1 MWGQGFFKSHL
12 HPRPIISLDPA
23 IGTLSH
29 NLAFSFIKH
38 TGFGRYLIG
47 NFFNISWRSSSLLRI
62 PMIRNFMQ
70 LYTLSL
76 FSLILGPNLSNFIL
90 SMNLSSTHKSPQDN
104 SFSEIHMA
112 VEEAVIPTKPLRS
125 PSVFL
130 SPFPSYC
137 SPTDGRFQDM
147 GPNAKKKWY
156 LCLSSPP
163 CQHAA
168 SLESRNSVSKP
179 WCRVSQHDIF
189 ITGYWLPLG
198 LFPDF
203 IQHLEQGKLTLMLF
217 NLHKTTICWRVQL
230 SIDGKGRC
238 FPLSDTLPNMAQWSW
253 FNPRAIWPYL
263 LGWGS
268 TALWHCL
275 ILSCSIWRIYRRAS
289 WSTGGW

>member
-1 MWGQGFFKSHL
+1 MLHKSNKISLQNFRPRSSEFSWTSPAVWGQGFFKPHL
-12 HPRPIISLDPA
+12 HPRQIISLDPS
-23 IGTLSH
+23 IVTLSH

-38 TGFGRYLIG
+38 TGFWRYLIG
-47 NFFNISWRSSSLLRI
+47 NFFNISYSI
-62 PMIRNFMQ
+62 PVIWNHMQ

-90 SMNLSSTHKSPQDN
+90 SMNPSSTCKSPQDN

-112 VEEAVIPTKPLRS
+112 VEEVVIPTKPLLS

-130 SPFPSYC
+130 SPFPTYC
-137 SPTDGRFQDM
+137 SPIDGRFQDM
-147 GPNAKKKWY
+147 GSNAKKNWY

-179 WCRVSQHDIF
+179 WCRVSLHGIF
-189 ITGYWLPLG
+189 ISGYWLSLG

-217 NLHKTTICWRVQL
+217 GLHKATVCWRVQ
-230 SIDGKGRC
+230 
-238 FPLSDTLPNMAQWSW
+238 
-253 FNPRAIWPYL
+253 
-263 LGWGS
+263 
-268 TALWHCL
+268 
-275 ILSCSIWRIYRRAS
+275 
-289 WSTGGW
+289 